1 MQTRKERPMASLT
14 KIFGPVALV
23 FLAACDG
30 GSGPSGTYMSDQ
42 DPQTLRD
49 DDDMQGDMRSAAGPQ
64 G

>member
-1 MQTRKERPMASLT
+1 MSTLT
-14 KIFGPVALV
+14 KILGPLALV

-42 DPQTLRD
+42 DPRTLRD